1 MKETS
6 KTPIKYTDAQY
17 DEMEA
22 ALTERNRLR
31 EVARI
36 AARDAY
42 VAPLRTLVASPA
54 FIEVM
59 DVLNNLSEDESYVQD
74 GQFAIYLDSIVRGA
88 ANLKND
94 LATIPTPEPDA
105 SEDAPEA

>member
-1 MKETS
+1 MAKKSDPT
-6 KTPIKYTDAQY
+6 YTDAQY

-22 ALTERNRLR
+22 ALAERNRLR

-42 VAPLRTLVASPA
+42 VAPLRTLVASAA
-54 FIEVM
+54 FVEVM
-59 DVLNNLSEDESYVQD
+59 ETLDSLNDDPSYIQD

-88 ANLKND
+88 KNLKND
-94 LATIPTPEPDA
+94 LAAIPVAETP
-105 SEDAPEA
+105 SEA